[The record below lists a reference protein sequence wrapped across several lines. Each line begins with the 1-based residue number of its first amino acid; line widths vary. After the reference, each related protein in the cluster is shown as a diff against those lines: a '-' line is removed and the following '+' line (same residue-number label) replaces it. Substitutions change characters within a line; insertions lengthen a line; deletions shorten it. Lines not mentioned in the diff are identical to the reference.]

1 MRIAIVAPS
10 AVPFC
15 IGGAENLWWG
25 LLNSINQY
33 TSHQA
38 ELIKL
43 PSPERNFWELIDSY
57 KHFSQLD
64 LSHFDLIISGKYPAW
79 MVQHPNHIC
88 YMLHRLRGLYDTY
101 HFTRCPQQYITK
113 HSGIISLQKFLSSNQ
128 GSRESLSEAFE
139 RLKQLR
145 FSQDLPDN
153 AFQFPGSLS
162 REIIHFLDGVG
173 LGNQAITKYAAI
185 SRNVAN
191 RVNYFPVGSAV
202 NVIYPPSN
210 LKFFHRGS
218 NDYLFTVSR
227 LDGAKRIR
235 LLIEAMKYVKT
246 NIELRIAGTGPD
258 ADTLKQLAENDQR
271 IVFLGFVNDQQII
284 ELYADA
290 LAVPYFPYDE
300 DYGLV
305 VIEAMMSAKP
315 VLTTTDSGGPNE
327 FVCNGETGYS
337 VKPEPQA
344 IAERI
349 DYLCEHTDEARQM
362 GLTAQKL
369 VQGITWENTVNKL
382 LGETEEKIITT
393 VPKKRKKL
401 TVALTFPVFPPRGG
415 GQIRV
420 FHLYRNLAR
429 WFDIELVTFTNPN
442 EKLCRIEIAPGL
454 WEIQIPQS
462 HKHHA
467 EEIAIDKK
475 VGVPITDV
483 VMPQLYQLT
492 PAYVEA
498 LRESSATS
506 DVIIASH
513 PYLLPAIQ
521 KVSNKPI
528 WYEAHNVE
536 LELKKSILP
545 DNPIAH
551 ELLAATRQVEQECSQ
566 VSKLIMVCCS
576 DDGKLLNQIYGT
588 EQDKIVEVPNGVDIE
603 SVRYVSL
610 EKRSLNQKD
619 LGLDSSF
626 TALFMGSWH
635 GPNLEAV
642 RHIFKIAQELTQI
655 NFLIVGSVGW
665 AFKNEKTPK
674 NVGFMG
680 AVDDETKEIALGI
693 ADVALNTVTFGSG
706 TNLKMLEYLA
716 AGIPVI
722 STPVGAR
729 GLGVENGK
737 HCVVV
742 EIADFAEAIANLKAE
757 DFASKQMRVETARGY
772 VQEKFDWQVISNN
785 LYKFL
790 NKLNLV

>member
-1 MRIAIVAPS
+1 MKIGIIAPS
-10 AVPFC
+10 AVPFT

-25 LLNSINQY
+25 LLNSINQN
-33 TSHQA
+33 TSYQA
-38 ELIKL
+38 ELIKI

-57 KHFSQLD
+57 KHFSQLN
-64 LSHFDLIISGKYPAW
+64 LSHFNLIISGKYPAW

-101 HFTRCPQQYITK
+101 HFTGYPQKYVTK
-113 HSGIISLQKFLSSNQ
+113 HSGIIALQKLLDNNQ
-128 GSRESLSEAFE
+128 GSRDSLSEAFE
-139 RLKQLR
+139 RLEQLR

-153 AFQFPGSLS
+153 AFQFPGPLS

-185 SRNVAN
+185 SHNVAN
-191 RVNYFPVGSAV
+191 RVNYFPLGSAV

-210 LKFFHRGS
+210 LKSFHRGS

-258 ADTLKQLAENDQR
+258 AKALKKLAESDQR
-271 IVFLGFVNDQQII
+271 IVFLGFVNDQQIT

-362 GLTAQKL
+362 GFVAQKL
-369 VQGITWENTVNKL
+369 VQGITWENTVAKL
-382 LGETEEKIITT
+382 LGEAEGKITT
-393 VPKKRKKL
+393 TIPKKRKKI
-401 TVALTFPVFPPRGG
+401 TVALTFPVFPPMGG
-415 GQIRV
+415 GQSRV

-429 WFDIELVTFTNPN
+429 WFDIELVTFTNPQ
-442 EKLCRIEIAPGL
+442 EKLGKSEIAPGL
-454 WEIQIPQS
+454 WEIKIPQS
-462 HKHHA
+462 HKHQA
-467 EEIAIDKK
+467 EELAIGQK
-475 VGVPITDV
+475 VGVPVTDV
-483 VMPQLYQLT
+483 AMPQLYQLT

-498 LRESSATS
+498 LRESTATS
-506 DVIIASH
+506 DFIVACH

-521 KVSNKPI
+521 AVSNKPI
-528 WYEAHNVE
+528 WYEAQDVE
-536 LELKKSILP
+536 LELKKTILP
-545 DNPIAH
+545 DNPTAH
-551 ELLAATRQVEQECSQ
+551 KLIAATRQVEQECCQ
-566 VSKLIMVCCS
+566 VSKLIMVCCA
-576 DDGKLLNQIYGT
+576 DDGKLLNQIYGV
-588 EQDKIVEVPNGVDIE
+588 EQDKIIEVPNGVDIE
-603 SVRYVSL
+603 AVTYVSL
-610 EKRSLNQKD
+610 EKRSLNRRE
-619 LGLDSSF
+619 LGLNSSF

-642 RHIFKIAQELTQI
+642 RHIFQIAQELPHI

-680 AVDDETKEIALGI
+680 AIDDQTKQVALGI

-706 TNLKMLEYLA
+706 TNLKMLEYFA

-729 GLGVENGK
+729 GLGVEDGK
-737 HCVVV
+737 HCLVV
-742 EIADFAEAIANLKAE
+742 EIEAFAIAIANLKAE
-757 DFASKQMRVETARGY
+757 EFARKQMRVETARGY
-772 VQEKFDWQVISNN
+772 VQEKFDWQAIVHN